1 MGYYVPNTLK
11 RAKAWVLW
19 KLEDGK
25 KKPYSANY
33 NGLASTTKAHTWAT
47 YSKALTKLQYTG
59 EEYNGLGFVFAEGSG
74 LVFIDLDH
82 CIDEWGELSPFAE
95 EVLALF
101 PATYTEYS
109 QSETGLHIV
118 ARGNVPRAYKSDLIE
133 IYSSGRYM
141 AFTGNAYTAA
151 EPAQAQEALDALIER
166 YGLREADNVQPA
178 AYSAPI
184 SASDKDI
191 IARAERGG
199 NGATFAQLWAGDWSA
214 YKSQSEADLRLI
226 SILLF
231 YSGNVEQV
239 ERLFLASGLGE
250 RQKAQQGEYLRRTI
264 QKAAENVKRPT
275 AQNTAPRAYTPGIPN
290 RGSLADQPETKRR
303 RAFWK

>member
-33 NGLASTTKAHTWAT
+33 NGLASTTKAHTWAY
-47 YSKALTKLQYTG
+47 YSKAAQKLEYTG
-59 EEYNGLGFVFAEGSG
+59 EEYNGLGFVFTEGSG
-74 LVFIDLDH
+74 LVFIDLDN
-82 CIDEWGELSPFAE
+82 CVDEWGELSPFAE
-95 EVLALF
+95 KVLALF

-109 QSETGLHIV
+109 QSERGLHIV
-118 ARGNVPRAYKSDLIE
+118 CRGNVPRAHKSAEIE

-151 EPAQAQEALDALIER
+151 EPAEAQTALDALIEL
-166 YGLREADNVQPA
+166 YGLKEEEKATPA
-178 AYSAPI
+178 AFSAPI
-184 SASDKDI
+184 TTTDQDI

-199 NGATFAQLWAGDWSA
+199 NGKTFSQLWAGEWSA

-231 YSGNVEQV
+231 YSGNMEQV
-239 ERLFLASGLGE
+239 ERLFLASGLGQ

-264 QKAAENVKRPT
+264 QKAAENMKTP
-275 AQNTAPRAYTPGIPN
+275 AAPVYSPRTYTPGRPN
-290 RGSLADQPETKRR
+290 RENLTDTPGKRKLR
-303 RAFWK
+303 RF